1 MGRSTTN
8 QVTIIITIIIKK
20 LTIIIIITIFHSY
33 VKLPE
38 NDPSEILGDSAKS
51 VDFGGKSWRDCH
63 PGNAGGLKNK
73 PGFRTRVAMV
83 HVAMLSSCGKDM

>member
-51 VDFGGKSWRDCH
+51 VDFGGN
-63 PGNAGGLKNK
+63 PGEIAILGMLAGWKTSQVSG
-73 PGFRTRVAMV
+73 PE
-83 HVAMLSSCGKDM
+83 

>member
-20 LTIIIIITIFHSY
+20 LTIIIITIFHSY

-51 VDFGGKSWRDCH
+51 VDFGGN
-63 PGNAGGLKNK
+63 PGEIAILGMLAG
-73 PGFRTRVAMV
+73 
-83 HVAMLSSCGKDM
+83 

>member
-51 VDFGGKSWRDCH
+51 VDSGGN
-63 PGNAGGLKNK
+63 PGEIAILGMLAGWKTSQVSG
-73 PGFRTRVAMV
+73 PE
-83 HVAMLSSCGKDM
+83 